1 MVAADISLPY
11 SSITLAQDFYRS
23 QFYGQG
29 YAKDYAN
36 LYLYLYLY
44 SSFCGIGAR
53 GAIHCS

>member
-11 SSITLAQDFYRS
+11 SSITLDQDFYRS
-23 QFYGQG
+23 QFYCQG

-36 LYLYLYLY
+36 RH
-44 SSFCGIGAR
+44 SSFCGRGAR